1 MRSSSTELGR
11 SFQTRTCP
19 SRPPVATRWYERPH
33 DDAQEMEVIAYGAVV
48 SSETDPESTGGE
60 GSSERRVIGR
70 REGDS

>member
-1 MRSSSTELGR
+1 MRSSSRDVGR

-33 DDAQEMEVIAYGAVV
+33 DGAQEIEVIAYAVA
-48 SSETDPESTGGE
+48 SSETDPESKGGE

-70 REGDS
+70 REGES